1 MSNKK
6 GPQQP
11 KPLGEKGYHSLD
23 IYMIECNKGLG
34 LRLAFYFSRC
44 ELPQI
49 IFSLLSI
56 TPPFIPHILVSIVY
70 FPKEEEW
77 CGHYSATGRFALVL

>member
-44 ELPQI
+44 ELAQI
-49 IFSLLSI
+49 ISPYRVLH
-56 TPPFIPHILVSIVY
+56 PHSYLIY
-70 FPKEEEW
+70 
-77 CGHYSATGRFALVL
+77 

>member
-23 IYMIECNKGLG
+23 IYMIECNKELG
-34 LRLAFYFSRC
+34 LRLALLFTLRIA
-44 ELPQI
+44 QI